1 MNRRKGVVLS
11 YILMIFE
18 VFSTLLLTPFIIKT
32 LGLAEYG
39 VYKLSAAIT
48 AYLLLLDLGV
58 GNAITRFIAKFKVEN
73 NKERAEKFLGVATV
87 FYAFIAVVSIV
98 IGVVLVMIFPNFFA
112 KGLTKTEIVLG
123 QKLLLVTALNSAVTL
138 GTSAYTNVLIAYEKF
153 TVSKGANIL
162 QIVIRVILT
171 YIVLVLGKGSL
182 GLVVVNF
189 ITTIVCRLF
198 YVVYVL
204 NVIKL
209 KPIFKNIEKDFIREI
224 IIYSSLIFLQM
235 IATQL
240 NASVDQILIGSLVAS
255 SSVILGIYGVGTQL
269 VQYFQQ
275 LGTAFTGVL
284 MPGIVKMIEEKTD
297 SLSITNEMI
306 RIGRIILL
314 FLALIWGGF
323 IVVGSDFIVS
333 WAGELNYQAYYVAT
347 ILMTVYMFILS
358 ESVGTQVLWAMNEHK
373 EQSYLKILIVLL
385 NILLTVLLIKWDPL
399 IGATLGTFISLL
411 LGDVVVMN
419 IVFVK
424 KINMSLSYYYK
435 GLLKGILPS
444 ISISIVV
451 GFLFKRIINFSG
463 WYLVLSIGLIICL
476 TYFVLLMCFGMNE
489 YEKSLIY
496 SVLNKSKG
504 YKFYIKT
511 REEK

>member
-11 YILMIFE
+11 YALMVFE
-18 VFSTLLLTPFIIKT
+18 VLSTLLLTPFIIRS

-58 GNAITRFIAKFKVEN
+58 GNAITRYIAKYKVEN
-73 NKERAEKFLGVATV
+73 NKDKAEKFLGVATI
-87 FYAFIAVVSIV
+87 FYILIALISIIV
-98 IGVVLVMIFPNFFA
+98 GVVLIIVFPRVFA
-112 KGLTKTEIVLG
+112 KGLSDSEIILG
-123 QKLLLVTALNSAVTL
+123 QKLLFITTLNSAVTL

-153 TVSKGANIL
+153 TVSKGANII
-162 QIVIRVILT
+162 QILFRVIFT
-171 YIVLVLGKGSL
+171 YFVLKLGMGSL

-189 ITTIVCRLF
+189 ITTMICRLF
-198 YVVYVL
+198 YVIYVL
-204 NVIKL
+204 LIIRL
-209 KPIFKNIEKDFIREI
+209 KPVFKNIEKDFIREI

-284 MPGIVKMIEEKTD
+284 MPGIVKMIESKAD
-297 SLSITNEMI
+297 PLSITNEMI

-323 IVVGSDFIVS
+323 IVVGSNFIVL
-333 WAGELNYQAYYVAT
+333 WAGKINYQAYYVAV

-358 ESVGTQVLWAMNEHK
+358 ESVGTQILWAMNEHK
-373 EQSYLKILIVLL
+373 EQSYLKIIIVFL
-385 NILLTVLLIKWDPL
+385 NIFLTIFLIKWNPL

-411 LGDVVVMN
+411 FGDIIVMN
-419 IVFVK
+419 IVFAS
-424 KINMSLSYYYK
+424 KINIDLKYYYRE
-435 GLLKGILPS
+435 LLKGILPS
-444 ISISIVV
+444 ITISIVV
-451 GFLFKRIINFSG
+451 GFLFKKIISLSG
-463 WYLVLSIGLIICL
+463 WYLVISIGLIICL
-476 TYFVLLMCFGMNE
+476 VYSILLICFGMNE
-489 YEKSLIY
+489 YEKTLTY
-496 SVLNKSKG
+496 SILNRFKMH
-504 YKFYIKT
+504 KFYLT